1 MFTIYQIH
9 ERGGAYEDCFD
20 HIVGSYLHKEK
31 AERELEK
38 FNDALNERHARYQK
52 CSNCSAQF
60 GCSASEIDRIRERC
74 DRFSAEDEDDESF
87 IGFCKNAVYSYDR
100 DTRYGIEAVGV
111 DEEEE

>member
-1 MFTIYQIH
+1 MFKIYQIH

-38 FNDALNERHARYQK
+38 FNDALNERHVYYQK

-60 GCSASEIDRIRERC
+60 GCSVSEIDKIRKRC
-74 DRFSAEDEDDESF
+74 DRFASEF
-87 IGFCKNAVYSYDR
+87 TCFCKNAVYSYDESV
-100 DTRYGIEAVGV
+100 RYEVEEV
-111 DEEEE
+111 DVDDDEEVKE